1 MLPDEAYLTVK
12 LTYYDERTPSDYQP
26 PGFEETDVQFNC
38 DKVLTPFDTTKVSTA
53 HHGIQVKIRQKDFCE
68 DDLQSVCGSARR
80 SQVPDTEG
88 MISIN
93 CPCETTTDSDA
104 IMLTCQ
110 ACHTKQHGACFLVF
124 SEDKIPEK
132 HLCHMCALEMDV
144 PERCVERRLVRMIKK
159 KVSPAATCQY
169 RRVLAFCT
177 VKDFVSMADI
187 KELVNL
193 EAQDVL
199 AIVEKL
205 VTDKTLIHDQED
217 GQSLEMASLTVNK
230 GVLRRTIVPK
240 YLGKENVMI
249 LMPDQ
254 EVSNENVQAELN
266 GIVQDTENL
275 SVTEVSFN
283 IF

>member
-1 MLPDEAYLTVK
+1 
-12 LTYYDERTPSDYQP
+12 
-26 PGFEETDVQFNC
+26 
-38 DKVLTPFDTTKVSTA
+38 
-53 HHGIQVKIRQKDFCE
+53 
-68 DDLQSVCGSARR
+68 
-80 SQVPDTEG
+80 
-88 MISIN
+88 
-93 CPCETTTDSDA
+93 
-104 IMLTCQ
+104 
-110 ACHTKQHGACFLVF
+110 
-124 SEDKIPEK
+124 
-132 HLCHMCALEMDV
+132 
-144 PERCVERRLVRMIKK
+144 
-159 KVSPAATCQY
+159 
-169 RRVLAFCT
+169 
-177 VKDFVSMADI
+177 MADI